1 MSTREKSISVEI
13 YGESYNVRGE
23 GDAEYLTELAQLV
36 DARMH
41 EIASRV
47 STADVRKIAILAA
60 LNLADEFSR
69 HREHHREAVEH
80 WVERTEELERR
91 LRNELESPENETF

>member
-1 MSTREKSISVEI
+1 MSTKSTSVEI
-13 YGESYNVRGE
+13 YGETYNVRGE
-23 GDAEYLTELAQLV
+23 GDPDYLKELAELV

-47 STADVRKIAILAA
+47 STVDVKKIAILAA
-60 LNLADEFSR
+60 LNIADQFTR
-69 HREHHREAVEH
+69 QQGHQRAAAEH

-91 LRNELESPENETF
+91 LRIELESPEEKTF

>member
-47 STADVRKIAILAA
+47 STVDVRKIAILAA

-69 HREHHREAVEH
+69 HRRHHREAAEH
-80 WVERTEELERR
+80 WVETTEELERR
-91 LRNELESPENETF
+91 LRTELESPENETF